1 MKNHVIV
8 DGSNIATEGRTQPSL
23 AQLSE
28 AVASLMKE
36 FPNVTIT
43 VVVDATFGH
52 RINKKE
58 QAEFDD
64 AVNNNELVAPPAG
77 AIGRGDA
84 FVLSI
89 ANKVNGTI
97 LSNDSYQ
104 EFHGKYEWLF
114 DEGRLLGGKPVPNV
128 GWVFVERLPVRG
140 STSRRAMSSGGR
152 VVEKNTKKASASA
165 SKPMPVP
172 KAPPPGA
179 RVRDTNDV
187 MPFLTFVEKSPVG
200 STIKARV
207 DAYTSHGANLS
218 IGEVLG
224 YMPLR
229 LISNPAP
236 RSARDHFKIGEVV
249 TVVVAGFNAG
259 RRSVELGMP
268 EMVAVVAKPVAK
280 KKPVAKPVAKKKPVA
295 KPVAKKKPVAKPVA
309 KKKPAAKTSRPKVS
323 KKK

>member
-1 MKNHVIV
+1 
-8 DGSNIATEGRTQPSL
+8 
-23 AQLSE
+23 
-28 AVASLMKE
+28 MKE

-200 STIKARV
+200 STVKARV

-249 TVVVAGFNAG
+249 LVVVAGFNAG

-268 EMVAVVAKPVAK
+268 EMVAVVVKPVAKKKPAAKPVAK
-280 KKPVAKPVAKKKPVA
+280 KKPVAKTSRSKVLKKK
-295 KPVAKKKPVAKPVA
+295 
-309 KKKPAAKTSRPKVS
+309 
-323 KKK
+323 

>member
-152 VVEKNTKKASASA
+152 VVEKNMKKTSASA

-200 STIKARV
+200 STVKARV

-280 KKPVAKPVAKKKPVA
+280 KKPAAKK
-295 KPVAKKKPVAKPVA
+295 
-309 KKKPAAKTSRPKVS
+309 SRSKVS